1 VIARVVTLCLI
12 ATSTLPV
19 LATDLFGGP
28 AVTVPSGSRE
38 GNESE
43 IKAGYERVSKIKSP
57 ERTVAAESLGLPL
70 GTVAV
75 GKLVVVGSISDQS
88 VRGILAQVRGPLR
101 WKDNRHIQVAGDDRY
116 AIVTIGDRER
126 DPCCFGTLLFAN
138 RNAAWV
144 LLDDVWV
151 SHQAAT

>member
-1 VIARVVTLCLI
+1 MNVIARVVTLCLI

-19 LATDLFGGP
+19 LATDLFDGP

-57 ERTVAAESLGLPL
+57 ERTVAVESL
-70 GTVAV
+70 V
-75 GKLVVVGSISDQS
+75 GKLVVVGSITDQS
-88 VRGILAQVRGPLR
+88 VREILAQVYGPHR
-101 WKDNRHIQVAGDDRY
+101 WKDNRRTKVAGDDRY

-138 RNAAWV
+138 RNSAWV
-144 LLDDVWV
+144 LMDDVWI
-151 SHQAAT
+151 SH